1 VPAAHAAGAY
11 VHTAA
16 QLEARRAWSP
26 NVLFALMILAAIG
39 LCFVGLLMNTRFGKL
54 MPEPQQIRRIRI
66 LAGIVTMLGTALR
79 REAIGS

>member
-1 VPAAHAAGAY
+1 VPAVHAAGAY

-16 QLEARRAWSP
+16 RLEARRAWSP

-39 LCFVGLLMNTRFGKL
+39 LCFVGLLMRFGKL
-54 MPEPQQIRRIRI
+54 TPEPQQIRRIRI